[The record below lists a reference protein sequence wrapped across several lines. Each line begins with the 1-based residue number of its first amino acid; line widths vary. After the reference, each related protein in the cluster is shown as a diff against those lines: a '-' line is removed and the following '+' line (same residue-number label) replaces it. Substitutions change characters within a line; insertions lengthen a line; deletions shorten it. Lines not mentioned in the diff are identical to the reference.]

1 MSTDATEE
9 ARAASHWRD
18 EFGQQARSD
27 NVAALR
33 KLMELSPVADTYA
46 TTLRLKPHIGEL
58 LERVS
63 DRLGMSKTAV
73 LIAALHDYARKH
85 EVER

>member
-18 EFGQQARSD
+18 EFGQTAQSD

-33 KLMELSPVADTYA
+33 KLMELPPGTLPVKAPCEHDFDFLRMRLEGSPHNAEHVADLFYC
-46 TTLRLKPHIGEL
+46 RRC
-58 LERVS
+58 LEYR
-63 DRLGMSKTAV
+63 
-73 LIAALHDYARKH
+73 
-85 EVER
+85 EVKR